1 MSDNNDLVL
10 KPISELLE
18 ESFYIPAYQRG
29 YRWTERQVTEL
40 LEDIKEF
47 QQQAE
52 EGPRKAFYCLQP
64 IVVKKHN
71 DAWELV
77 DGQQRLTTIF
87 IILTCL
93 KEVAA
98 LLGLGR
104 YRLSYETRENSAAFL
119 EDIKTEHSDENID
132 FFHISQAKQAIEK
145 WLAKQDPTYKVK
157 FIQTLLNSDE
167 MGKNVKIIWYEIGV
181 SENATAVFTRLN
193 VGKIP
198 LVNAELVKA
207 LFLKSSHFSKS
218 NDDAKYLQQLSI
230 AQEWDEIEKRLQDD
244 TFWYFISNEPYK
256 TNRIEL
262 VLNLAAKDLCAEGI
276 QRNDPL
282 KTFLQFNQL
291 FMDKSKS
298 ITTEWLKIKQSF
310 MTLEEWYND
319 RALFHLVGYLITQ
332 DFSIDELFLI
342 NKQSKSKLLFKKT
355 LILKIFTPLFPSLNI
370 SDLSLESV
378 AESLMQLSYGRNDQ
392 KIKRILLLFNV
403 SSLLANPKTNS
414 RFQFERFKSEDWDIE
429 HIRSVAS
436 EMPNSKDKQKVWLRN
451 VVDYIS
457 DECTFEPNERP
468 ESYNEEAQEIKES
481 AHELLKSKLFDS
493 VQFERIFQKVLEL
506 YDPHS
511 NEEIDNSIGN
521 LTLLDSY
528 TNRSYQ
534 NAVFPIKRFRIIA
547 LDKRATFV
555 PLCTK
560 NVFLK
565 YYSKQVDK
573 MLFWESKDSQD
584 HQNAM
589 AEAICDFFYG
599 KGVYL

>member
-1 MSDNNDLVL
+1 MSDNNELVL
-10 KPISELLE
+10 KPISELLDK
-18 ESFYIPAYQRG
+18 SFYIPAYQRG

-40 LEDIKEF
+40 LNDIKEF

-52 EGPRKAFYCLQP
+52 EGPREAFYCLQP

-71 DAWELV
+71 DSWELV

-93 KEVAA
+93 KEVAT
-98 LLGLGR
+98 LLGLGS
-104 YRLSYETRENSAAFL
+104 YKLSYETRENSAAFL
-119 EDIKTEHSDENID
+119 ENINTERSNENID
-132 FFHISQAKQAIEK
+132 FFHISQAKEAIVK
-145 WLAKQDPTYKVK
+145 WFAKQEPTYKVK
-157 FIQTLLNSDE
+157 FLQTLLNSDE
-167 MGKNVKIIWYEIGV
+167 MGKNVKIIWYEIGQ

-207 LFLKSSHFSKS
+207 LFLKSSNFSKS
-218 NDDAKYLQQLSI
+218 HDAKHLHQLSI
-230 AQEWDEIEKRLQDD
+230 AKEWDAIEKCLQDD
-244 TFWYFISNEPYK
+244 AFWYFISNKPNK

-262 VLNLAAKDLCAEGI
+262 VLNLASKDLCSEGI
-276 QRNDPL
+276 QRGDPL

-291 FMDKSKS
+291 LMDSSKS
-298 ITTEWLKIKQSF
+298 VVTEWLKIKQCF

-319 RALFHLVGYLITQ
+319 RALFHLIGYLVTQ
-332 DFSIDELFLI
+332 DISIDALFLLH
-342 NKQSKSKLLFKKT
+342 KQSSSKLAFKKA
-355 LILKIFTPLFPSLNI
+355 LIHKIFTPLFSPLSLDN
-370 SDLSLESV
+370 LSLESI
-378 AESLMQLSYGRNDQ
+378 AEALMQLNYGRDNQ
-392 KIKRILLLFNV
+392 KIKKLLILFNV
-403 SSLLANPKTNS
+403 ASLLANPKTNT
-414 RFQFERFKSEDWDIE
+414 RFQFERFKAEDWDIE

-451 VVDYIS
+451 IVEYIS
-457 DECTFEPNERP
+457 DEHAFEPDERP
-468 ESYNEEAQEIKES
+468 DSYIEDAQKIKES
-481 AHELLKSKLFDS
+481 ASALLESRLFDS
-493 VQFERIFQKVLEL
+493 VLFENIFQKVIEL

-511 NEEIDNSIGN
+511 HEEVDNSIGN

-547 LDKRATFV
+547 LDKQATFV

-584 HQNAM
+584 HQQAI
-589 AEAICDFFYG
+589 AEMVYGFLGG
-599 KGVYL
+599 KGVYR

>member
-1 MSDNNDLVL
+1 MSDKNELVL
-10 KPISELLE
+10 KPISELLDK
-18 ESFYIPAYQRG
+18 SFYIPAYQRG

-40 LEDIKEF
+40 LNDIKEF

-52 EGPRKAFYCLQP
+52 EGPREAFYCLQP

-71 DAWELV
+71 DSWELV

-98 LLGLGR
+98 LLGLGS
-104 YRLSYETRENSAAFL
+104 YKLSYETRENSAAFL
-119 EDIKTEHSDENID
+119 EDINTERSNENID
-132 FFHISQAKQAIEK
+132 FFHISQAKQAIVK
-145 WLAKQDPTYKVK
+145 WFAEQEPTYKVK
-157 FIQTLLNSDE
+157 FLQTLLNSDE
-167 MGKNVKIIWYEIGV
+167 MGKNVKIIWYEIGQ

-207 LFLKSSHFSKS
+207 LFLKSSNFSKS
-218 NDDAKYLQQLSI
+218 NEAKYLHQLSI
-230 AQEWDEIEKRLQDD
+230 AKEWDAIEKCLQDD
-244 TFWYFISNEPYK
+244 AFWYFICNKPYK

-262 VLNLAAKDLCAEGI
+262 VLNLASKDLCSEGI
-276 QRNDPL
+276 QRGDPL

-291 FMDKSKS
+291 LMDSSKS
-298 ITTEWLKIKQSF
+298 VVTEWLKIKQCF

-319 RALFHLVGYLITQ
+319 RALFHLIGYLVTQ
-332 DFSIDELFLI
+332 DTSIDALFLLH
-342 NKQSKSKLLFKKT
+342 KQSSSKLAFKKA
-355 LILKIFTPLFPSLNI
+355 LIHKIFTPLFSPLSLDN
-370 SDLSLESV
+370 LSLESI
-378 AESLMQLSYGRNDQ
+378 AEALMQLNYGRDNQ
-392 KIKRILLLFNV
+392 KIKKLLILFNV
-403 SSLLANPKTNS
+403 ASLLANPKTNT
-414 RFQFERFKSEDWDIE
+414 RFQFERFKAEDWDIE

-451 VVDYIS
+451 IVEYIS
-457 DECTFEPNERP
+457 DEHAFEPDERP
-468 ESYNEEAQEIKES
+468 DSYIEDAQKIKES
-481 AHELLKSKLFDS
+481 ASMLLESRLFDS
-493 VQFERIFQKVLEL
+493 VLFENIFQKVIEL

-511 NEEIDNSIGN
+511 HEEVDNSIGN

-547 LDKRATFV
+547 LDKQATFV

-584 HQNAM
+584 HQQAI
-589 AEAICDFFYG
+589 AEMVYGFLGG
-599 KGVYL
+599 KGVYR